1 VWQATQDLLAPPSAG
16 RDFLLWHWAAT
27 TLERGTRRPLRKYQA
42 ITVIEGKE
50 RNDMPGYE
58 TQQMGDATEIS
69 TTPESVPA
77 PWLLVAIPGGL
88 LVLIALSTGF
98 IYGVLAAGFVYGA
111 MYLLMHSKQATL
123 YRTPAKFRVSKNGI
137 EVGAA
142 AIPKDTIHRVI
153 VRNHVLQAA
162 GDVIIVADGHPNS
175 GQQNVVAGM
184 NWAVSKLGPISYR
197 VDAEARG
204 VPTTLAGGLTE
215 PTAAAIMTD
224 VSKALQL
231 S

>member
-1 VWQATQDLLAPPSAG
+1 MSAARRWGEWPGDCSPSLP
-16 RDFLLWHWAAT
+16 DAAT
-27 TLERGTRRPLRKYQA
+27 SCVGNGRSQRQLGNSVGHCANTKHLGLTRERG
-42 ITVIEGKE
+42 

-58 TQQMGDATEIS
+58 SQQMGDATEIS
-69 TTPESVPA
+69 TNPEAVPA

-88 LVLIALSTGF
+88 LVVIALSTGF
-98 IYGVLAAGFVYGA
+98 IYGVVAAGFVYGA
-111 MYLLMHSKQATL
+111 MYLLMHSKH
-123 YRTPAKFRVSKNGI
+123 GI

-142 AIPKDTIHRVI
+142 TIPKDTIHRVI

-224 VSKALQL
+224 VNKTLQL
-231 S
+231 A